1 MAADKWLIVGL
12 GNPGPAYSHN
22 RHNVGYWCVNR
33 LARLHGISL
42 KARRLAAF
50 GEGSIR
56 GTPVLLA
63 KPRTFVNR
71 SGQAAAS
78 LLRNFKIKR
87 QNMLVVCDDLDLTS
101 GSLRLK
107 PSGGHGGQK
116 GLRSVIGAA
125 GGDDFPR
132 LRIGIGRPLV
142 DGRPSWDPEAI
153 AAYVLS
159 DPTPDEAK
167 ALQAAA
173 VKGTVAVE
181 TVLREGLEA
190 AMTRYNR

>member
-71 SGQAAAS
+71 SGQAVAS

-87 QNMLVVCDDLDLTS
+87 QNMLVVCDDLDLTV

-173 VKGTVAVE
+173 VKGTEAVE
-181 TVLREGLEA
+181 TVLREGIEA
-190 AMTRYNR
+190 AMNRYNR